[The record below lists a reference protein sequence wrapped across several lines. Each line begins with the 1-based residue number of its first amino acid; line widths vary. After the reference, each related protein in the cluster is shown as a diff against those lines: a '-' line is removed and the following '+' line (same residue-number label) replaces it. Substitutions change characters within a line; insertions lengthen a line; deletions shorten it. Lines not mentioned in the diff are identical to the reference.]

1 MIITFISDT
10 HNKHKQV
17 PELPGG
23 DLLIHS
29 GDSTSRG
36 YAGEIESF
44 CKWFDSIPNYKH
56 KIFIAGN
63 HDWGFQNNRDRIDDI
78 LAKYPDIT
86 YLQDS
91 FCVYVNEEGTESAK
105 IYGSPWQP
113 EFHNWAFNLPRN
125 GESLK
130 AKWEIIPD
138 DTDILVTHGPPYD
151 ILDKAYGNPM
161 PLGCEL
167 LAAAAAKKKPK
178 IHVFGHIH
186 GGYGYKYVDGTNY
199 INAAVL
205 NDNYEMVNK
214 PVTIEWYPTTNE
226 IDFI

>member
-1 MIITFISDT
+1 MKITFISDT
-10 HNKHKQV
+10 HNKHKQL

-29 GDSTSRG
+29 GDTTSKG
-36 YAGEIESF
+36 YAGEIDSF
-44 CKWFDSIPNYKH
+44 CKWFDSIPNYNC
-56 KIFIAGN
+56 KIFIVGN
-63 HDWGFQNNRDRIDDI
+63 HDWGFQNNRDSIDEI
-78 LAKYPDIT
+78 LSKYPDII

-91 FCVYVNEEGTESAK
+91 FCVYVDEEGESVK

-125 GESLK
+125 SLEIK
-130 AKWEIIPD
+130 AKWEMIPD
-138 DTDILVTHGPPYD
+138 DTDILVTHGPPYE

-167 LAAAAAKKKPK
+167 LAEAVLEKKPK
-178 IHVFGHIH
+178 IHAFGHIH
-186 GGYGYKYVDGTNY
+186 GGYGYKCDGSVNY

-205 NDNYEMVNK
+205 NDNYEMVNS
-214 PVTIEWYPTTNE
+214 PINIEWIKETNTVN
-226 IDFI
+226 FL